1 MRRVCRGRVCPGST
15 TTSSAAAAVPGF
27 VDADVGHGER
37 QPDRRPRAHAGRCH
51 AARLA
56 CPLGQEC
63 GAKECVGRC
72 PDAPTRGVGKR
83 IRSLEKRELVSRR
96 PTPYDRRGVLVS
108 MVPAVMAV
116 TAGQA
121 VLAGPAVTVVPVVL
135 AAVGVPPAR
144 AERLSCRLTICGCQ
158 GSLAIP
164 ARSAPPVLTGEPGP
178 LVPLG
183 RLADTATQLKT
194 PRTCRCGGSSI

>member
-1 MRRVCRGRVCPGST
+1 MRMLATANGSLIAAHGLTLVDVMLLDLLAHSDRSAVRRSALADALMLRPGR
-15 TTSSAAAAVPGF
+15 
-27 VDADVGHGER
+27 
-37 QPDRRPRAHAGRCH
+37 
-51 AARLA
+51 
-56 CPLGQEC
+56 
-63 GAKECVGRC
+63 
-72 PDAPTRGVGKR
+72 VGKR